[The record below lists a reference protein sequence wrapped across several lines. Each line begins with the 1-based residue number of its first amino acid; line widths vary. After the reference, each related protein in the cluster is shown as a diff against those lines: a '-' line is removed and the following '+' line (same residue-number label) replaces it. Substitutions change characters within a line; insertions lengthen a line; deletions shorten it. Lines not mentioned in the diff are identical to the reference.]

1 MTTRDIR
8 IARLEGKVQTIED
21 VQMAILSK
29 LDTVIANQ
37 DALQANQVK
46 LIGLI
51 EVIMQEL
58 ADIKS
63 RVYGRPMGFIQDDE
77 EK

>member
-21 VQMAILSK
+21 VQMAMLSK

-37 DALQANQVK
+37 DELRANQVK
-46 LIGLI
+46 LLDMI
-51 EVIMQEL
+51 EVIIQEL

-63 RVYGRPMGFIQDDE
+63 RVSGRPIGFIQDDE
-77 EK
+77 GK

>member
-21 VQMAILSK
+21 VQMAMLSK

-37 DALQANQVK
+37 DELRANQVK
-46 LIGLI
+46 LLDMI
-51 EVIMQEL
+51 EVIIQEL

-63 RVYGRPMGFIQDDE
+63 RVSGRPIGFIRDDE
-77 EK
+77 GK